1 MAKCIRILLYEG
13 TPKWIHNT
21 LMQSCI
27 SEDKPLSVG
36 LPNNPTIVKEV
47 FRGVYPDGENPP
59 RITIEEEDVFQ
70 YD

>member
-1 MAKCIRILLYEG
+1 
-13 TPKWIHNT
+13 
-21 LMQSCI
+21 MQSCI